1 MYMSMKIPLALVG
14 DLVIKHIIP
23 GWQYI
28 VGALLVITGFV
39 IVNLATLPN
48 PDEKP
53 TYSAVPQ
60 NENENHELE
69 IVP

>member
-1 MYMSMKIPLALVG
+1 MG

-28 VGALLVITGFV
+28 IGALLVITGFV

-48 PDEKP
+48 ADEKP
-53 TYSAVPQ
+53 TYSAVSQ
-60 NENENHELE
+60 NEAHELE
-69 IVP
+69 ITVP